1 MLKLN
6 TWLCNTV
13 FGGLDLCMDND
24 YCYVVHIYSALGTS
38 SPGGMCTV
46 TATLK

>member
-13 FGGLDLCMDND
+13 LGVLDLCMDND
-24 YCYVVHIYSALGTS
+24 CYVVHIYSALGTS
-38 SPGGMCTV
+38 SPGGVCTV